1 MVICYGF
8 NLSLPEWRKR
18 LHEDE
23 YIFVSSYKQYDPSDR
38 LSSYEVLGM
47 IMEWE
52 GDLSSFDQYELR
64 LLIQRVYGVDLHE

>member
-1 MVICYGF
+1 MVIYGF
-8 NLSLPEWRKR
+8 ILTLPEWQRR

-23 YIFVSSYKQYDPSDR
+23 YIFVSSYKQYDPGAR

-64 LLIQRVYGVDLHE
+64 LLIQRVYGVDLQ

>member
-1 MVICYGF
+1 MVIYGF
-8 NLSLPEWRKR
+8 NLTLLQWQER

-23 YIFVSSYKQYDPSDR
+23 YIFISSYKQYDPSDR

-47 IMEWE
+47 IIEWE

-64 LLIQRVYGVDLHE
+64 LLVQRVYGVDLQ